1 MKRPQVTVPEIWT
14 DEDEAAL
21 QAKIADDPDER
32 EATDEEMAQARP
44 FAEVF
49 PELAESIRRDRLEAE
64 RKRGKSA

>member
-1 MKRPQVTVPEIWT
+1 MMTKRFPNVPNLT
-14 DEDEAAL
+14 DEEEAEI
-21 QAKIADDPDER
+21 QRQIADDPDTWEM
-32 EATDEEMAQARP
+32 TDEEMAQARP